1 MAAHHVSLI
10 LKEFPSSNEFPQWN
24 WGAVGRS
31 KVEPASIHPLAL
43 PGNQIQYIFEVPS
56 LKKKKIPS
64 ASNGLNSSTGKF
76 IS

>member
-1 MAAHHVSLI
+1 MAWGKGVRGLLMAAHHASLI

-43 PGNQIQYIFEVPS
+43 PGN
-56 LKKKKIPS
+56 
-64 ASNGLNSSTGKF
+64 
-76 IS
+76 